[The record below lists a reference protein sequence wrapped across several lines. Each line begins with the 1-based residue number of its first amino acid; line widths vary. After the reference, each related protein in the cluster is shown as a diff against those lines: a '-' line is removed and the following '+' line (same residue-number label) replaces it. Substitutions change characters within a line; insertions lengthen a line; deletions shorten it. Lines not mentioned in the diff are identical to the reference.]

1 MQIDYKYSS
10 LEENK
15 IKLILSFLY
24 PFGAYIYA
32 FKNIG
37 SKTSLIVLYIFYL
50 FYGWTFTPKNVAADS
65 YRYAEDFYNAQ
76 TQYSRDGIRGIIEEW
91 RNEDEVVDSDT
102 EKDLFVPITN
112 YCLSKMTDNVHFLFL
127 FYAALFGGFMV
138 LSLRYVVTLPTFK
151 NDLAGLALVFIFLF
165 SNPIFNING
174 IRFFLA
180 GWIATYAV
188 FKIFKEKKYIYL
200 LLLFSTYLIHVAYSI
215 YIVIAL
221 IALVASNI
229 KAIVKVLPIVFFISF
244 FVSSFAAELIN
255 SFESYFPPIIQHL
268 IDSYLSD
275 ENIARTGQMYSAYA
289 KFLNWLP
296 LLLWNVMMMLIIINK
311 HSELRSNK
319 IYTVVLILLSFSN
332 FMIAVPSVGVRF
344 IQLCV
349 PFVVYLWLQT
359 MTDTKWHK
367 YIKYTPV
374 LYCYILLYWF
384 RNTISISDPFLY
396 LTNSIHL
403 IVNNLVQ

>member
-10 LEENK
+10 LEEDK

-50 FYGWTFTPKNVAADS
+50 FYGWTFTPRNQDLDS
-65 YRYAEDFYNAQ
+65 YRYAERFYNAQ
-76 TQYSRDGIRGIIEEW
+76 TQYSRDGVQGIIEGW
-91 RNEDEVVDSDT
+91 QEDEELDYET
-102 EKDLFVPITN
+102 EKDIFVPITS
-112 YCLSKMTDNVHFLFL
+112 YYLSKVTDNVHILFL

-151 NDLAGLALVFIFLF
+151 NDLAGLALVFMFLF

-174 IRFFLA
+174 IRFWLA

-188 FKIFKEKKYIYL
+188 FKIFKEKNYWYL

-215 YIVIAL
+215 YIVLAL
-221 IALVASNI
+221 LAFLISHIKILV
-229 KAIVKVLPIVFFISF
+229 KCLPVLFLVSF
-244 FVSSFAAELIN
+244 FVSSFAAEFIN
-255 SFESYFPPIIQHL
+255 SFESYFPPVVQNMVE
-268 IDSYLSD
+268 SYLD
-275 ENIARTGQMYSAYA
+275 EHYAAERANRAMYAQV
-289 KFLNWLP
+289 LNSLP
-296 LLLWNVMMMLIIINK
+296 RILWNIMMFLIIAN
-311 HSELRSNK
+311 HHRQLSGNK
-319 IYTVVLILLSFSN
+319 IYVLAIILLSFSN

-344 IQLCV
+344 TQLCV
-349 PFVVYLWLQT
+349 PFVVYLWVQT
-359 MTDTKWHK
+359 MTETKWHS
-367 YIKYTPV
+367 YIKYVPI
-374 LYCYILLYWF
+374 LYAYKILYWY
-384 RNTISISDPFLY
+384 RYTASTCDPFLY

-403 IVNNLVQ
+403 IVNNLV